1 MTTSDASIP
10 GIDLAGAE
18 RAPEAGA
25 RALRRAFE
33 EVGFVGVRGHDVPD
47 ATIRRAL
54 ETARALF
61 ALPDEVKRRY
71 EVAGGAGQ
79 RGYTRVGVETAKG
92 RRRPDRK
99 EFWHVGREVARD
111 HPLAHA
117 LQPNLWPEE
126 VAGFREAQLALF
138 EALERLGVRLL
149 AAIARS
155 LALPETWFES
165 RVDVGNSIL
174 RAIHYPPAPDG
185 AVAPAPARDGDARA
199 AAHEDI
205 NLITLLVGSDEPGL
219 EILRRDGRW
228 IPVTSLAGTIVVNV
242 GDMLQRLTNARLVST
257 THRVVDPP
265 PPWNRRSRHSI
276 PFFLHFN
283 PDVQIRTLPTC
294 IDAQH
299 PDRFPTPIMAHD
311 FLQER
316 LREIGLMEG

>member
-1 MTTSDASIP
+1 MMTSDASIP
-10 GIDLAGAE
+10 EIDLRGAE
-18 RAPEAGA
+18 RAPETGA
-25 RALRRAFE
+25 CALRRAFE

-92 RRRPDRK
+92 RSRPDRK

-155 LALPETWFES
+155 LALPETWFEP

-174 RAIHYPPAPDG
+174 RAIHYPPVPDRAG
-185 AVAPAPARDGDARA
+185 GDARA

-205 NLITLLVGSDEPGL
+205 NLITLLVGSEEPGL

-228 IPVTSLAGTIVVNV
+228 VPVTSLAGTIVVNV

-283 PDVQIRTLPTC
+283 PDVLIRTLPTC

-299 PDRFPTPIMAHD
+299 PDRFPTPIMAHE

-316 LREIGLMEG
+316 LREIGLTKG

>member
-1 MTTSDASIP
+1 LGRGIP
-10 GIDLAGAE
+10 EIDLGGADG
-18 RAPEAGA
+18 APGA
-25 RALRRAFE
+25 FARELRRAFE
-33 EVGFVGVRGHDVPD
+33 EVGFVGVRGHGVPD
-47 ATIRRAL
+47 ATIRAAL

-79 RGYTRVGVETAKG
+79 RGYTRVGVERAKD

-111 HPLAHA
+111 HPLAHV
-117 LQPNLWPEE
+117 LLPNPWPEE
-126 VAGFREAQLALF
+126 VEGFREAQLALYA
-138 EALERLGVRLL
+138 ELERLGLRLL

-155 LALPETWFES
+155 VALPETWFES

-185 AVAPAPARDGDARA
+185 AVATAADSGGDARA

-219 EILRRDGRW
+219 EIKRRDGGW
-228 IPVTSLAGTIVVNV
+228 VEVTSIPGTIVCNV

-283 PDVQIRTLPTC
+283 PDASIRTLPTC
-294 IDAQH
+294 IDDEH
-299 PDRFPTPIMAHD
+299 PDLFPAPITAND

-316 LREIGLMEG
+316 LREIGLRKG